1 MAKIFITGSTD
12 GLGMLAAKQLI
23 KVGNDVY
30 LHARNESRAIDAR
43 VQVPYAKEILIGDLA
58 SKSEVKNLARQMNE
72 IGPFDTVIYNAGIS
86 SNDKRSIFKVNVL
99 APYMLTALTTKPKRI
114 IYISSGMHKGAKL
127 DLDNLENDTDYSS
140 SKLQIL
146 MLTKV
151 LSRKW
156 KVAVNAVDPGWVPTK
171 MGGPNANDDLIE
183 GYTSQVWLATLDD
196 PKVTGKYFYHMRPD
210 DYDKR
215 VDNVALQDE
224 FLEKIASISGIKLPN

>member
-12 GLGMLAAKQLI
+12 GLGILAAKQLI

-43 VQVPYAKEILIGDLA
+43 DQLPYAKEILIGDL
-58 SKSEVKNLARQMNE
+58 SSRTEVKNLAKQMNE

-86 SNDKRSIFKVNVL
+86 SNDKKAVFDVNVL

-127 DLDNLENDTDYSS
+127 DWDDLENETDYSS

-146 MLTKV
+146 MFTKA

-156 KVAVNAVDPGWVPTK
+156 KLAVNAVDPGWVPTK
-171 MGGPNANDDLIE
+171 MGGAGATDDLIE

-196 PKVTGKYFYHMRPD
+196 PNITGEYFYHMRPV

-215 VDNVALQDE
+215 VDDVKLQDL
-224 FLEKIASISGIKLPN
+224 FLEKMASISGVKLPN